1 MKRTLLFAFFVSLAL
16 LAPSQSLEE
25 IGRAFQSADVR
36 KISPF
41 ISETVDMDICGKGGV
56 LSQGQAAM
64 MLEMFFAKNQI
75 HSLEILHASPFENNK
90 QHVIGE
96 YSSKQGKF
104 TLIYKIDRRGDL
116 LFIRQIR
123 IDKSS

>member
-1 MKRTLLFAFFVSLAL
+1 MKRILLFIYLISLSLFAS
-16 LAPSQSLEE
+16 SQSLEE
-25 IGRAFQSADVR
+25 IGKAFQSADVKR
-36 KISPF
+36 ISPF

-64 MLEMFFAKNQI
+64 MLEMFFSKNQI

-96 YSSKQGKF
+96 YSSKNGKF

-116 LFIRQIR
+116 LFIRQIL

>member
-1 MKRTLLFAFFVSLAL
+1 MKRTLLFIFLLNLGLMVS
-16 LAPSQSLEE
+16 SQSVEE
-25 IGRAFQSADVR
+25 IGRAFGSADVN
-36 KISPF
+36 KIAPF

-56 LSQGQAAM
+56 LSRGQAAM

-75 HSLEILHASPFENNK
+75 SSLEILHSSPFENNK

-96 YSSKQGKF
+96 YIAKQGKF